1 MSCCCTSPS
10 SAVLGSSIFLLVVF
24 VPAGFYELTQAIF
37 HFEDLD
43 SKALYI
49 VSIVTALGAVVAAI
63 VALVGRGCRS
73 VMTLKAAYWSGG
85 ASTVLA
91 VVSTVWNA
99 VANAKPLDSTE
110 SKVVG
115 AGTTVIL
122 ALIFVLVP
130 LAWFTYETFEL
141 SSHPL
146 NRGQRVPTTTTDDA
160 DDDLDVRGSASEKK
174 RKRSGQVV
182 GQQQAQEMM
191 MAELGRSAPFGRA
204 RRGGQRQPVRRDGEA
219 WDSHSGSED
228 SEESSE
234 GEAKKRLTSGRRA
247 GRRT

>member
-37 HFEDLD
+37 HFNDLD

-63 VALVGRGCRS
+63 VALVGRGRRS

-85 ASTVLA
+85 ASMVLA

-141 SSHPL
+141 SSHLL
-146 NRGQRVPTTTTDDA
+146 NRGQRVPITDDA
-160 DDDLDVRGSASEKK
+160 DDDVDAVGSAREKK
-174 RKRSGQVV
+174 RKRSGQVI

-204 RRGGQRQPVRRDGEA
+204 RRGSQRQPVRRAGEA
-219 WDSHSGSED
+219 WDSQSRSED

-234 GEAKKRLTSGRRA
+234 EEDAKGRLTSGRRA
-247 GRRT
+247 GRRI